1 MSALLETFSRRAIE
15 DEIERLI
22 GMLDQLDGEPDMEE
36 PGDMEPWLGWTS
48 HGRGAVGCDPNLP
61 CNADLESDLGVM
73 PTYTDAGW
81 QHELEQ
87 DDADAEPWL
96 GAPEWHPSGHLWDGH
111 TRGSQLDW
119 AAGGSD
125 DREYECEDEGA
136 GGA

>member
-1 MSALLETFSRRAIE
+1 MPALLETLSRRAIE

-36 PGDMEPWLGWTS
+36 PGDMEPWLGWTD
-48 HGRGAVGCDPNLP
+48 RGPSALNR
-61 CNADLESDLGVM
+61 
-73 PTYTDAGW
+73 
-81 QHELEQ
+81 HEPY
-87 DDADAEPWL
+87 DDREREDEHYEDGGDNEPWL